1 MQKRVSIL
9 AIGTLFAFSS
19 IFIIEPARAAACSP
33 TTTTSGMSVVVK
45 FTTVGTCTWQIP
57 ANVNQVSLLVVA
69 GGGGGGGD
77 AAGGGGAGGVYL
89 NPSYS
94 VTPNAI
100 ETVTVGAGGNAGQC
114 GPGGGG
120 SCVTP
125 YVSVP
130 GYFAPGNGSP
140 SVFDGITVPGGG
152 AGGVYNN
159 GAGASGGSG
168 GGGSSTSGAGGIA
181 TATGTNFY
189 GRNGGTSNGNGGAG
203 GGGAGAPGVSAA
215 GGNGGAGI
223 ASSITGT
230 LAYYGSGGGGG
241 NSGGTQSSGGIG
253 GGGAGA
259 LSCGYAWITSGDS
272 RTAQP
277 GVANTGGGGGGAP
290 HGCQGSGAAGGSGV
304 VIIAYTI
311 IPSITGLALSSG
323 SNTATYRTVNNIQVT
338 LTSDGRVRFF
348 LNGKQ
353 IPGCI
358 SVLSSSSVS
367 TCSWKPSRRGFEN
380 ISARVVGG
388 TSTAQLNV
396 SVIPRSNK
404 R

>member
-1 MQKRVSIL
+1 MLKRAPIL
-9 AIGTLFAFSS
+9 AIGALFAFSS
-19 IFIIEPARAAACSP
+19 LIFIEPVSAAACAPS
-33 TTTTSGMSVVVK
+33 TTTSGMSVVVR

-89 NPSYS
+89 NTSYS

-130 GYFAPGNGSP
+130 GYFAPGNGGA
-140 SVFDGITVPGGG
+140 SVFDAITVAGGG

-189 GRNGGTSNGNGGAG
+189 GNNGGTSTGNGGAG
-203 GGGAGAPGVSAA
+203 GGGAGTAGVNGA
-215 GGNGGAGI
+215 GSNGGAGI
-223 ASSITGT
+223 ASSITGS
-230 LAYYGSGGGGG
+230 LAYYGGGGGGG

-259 LSCGYAWITSGDS
+259 LSCSYAWITSGDS
-272 RTAQP
+272 RSAQP

-304 VIIAYTI
+304 VIIAYTV

-323 SNTATYRTVNNIQVT
+323 LNVATYRTVNLIQAT

-358 SVLSSSSVS
+358 SVLSSSSIS
-367 TCSWKPSRRGFEN
+367 TCSWKPSTRGIAI

-388 TSTAQLNV
+388 TSTTQFNV
-396 SVIPRSNK
+396 GVIPRTNK

>member
-1 MQKRVSIL
+1 MLKRVSIL

-19 IFIIEPARAAACSP
+19 IVFIEPAVAAPACNP
-33 TTTTSGMSVVVK
+33 TSSSSGMNVVLR
-45 FTTVGTCTWQIP
+45 FTAVGNCSWDVP
-57 ANVNQVSLLVVA
+57 AGVTEISLLIVG

-77 AAGGGGAGGVYL
+77 AAGGGGAGGVYY
-89 NPSYS
+89 NPALAINS
-94 VTPNAI
+94 VTKN
-100 ETVTVGAGGNAGQC
+100 VQVGAGGNAGQC
-114 GPGGGG
+114 GSGGG
-120 SCVTP
+120 SSCVIP
-125 YVSVP
+125 FVSVP

-140 SVFDGITVPGGG
+140 SVFDGITAPGGG

-159 GAGASGGSG
+159 GAGGSGGSG

-189 GRNGGTSNGNGGAG
+189 GNNGGTSNGNGGAG
-203 GGGAGAPGVSAA
+203 GGGAGAAGTSAA

-223 ASSITGT
+223 AVSITGS
-230 LAYYGSGGGGG
+230 LAYYGGGGGGG
-241 NSGGTQSSGGIG
+241 NSGGTQSSGGLG

-259 LSCGYAWITSGDS
+259 QSCSYAWITSGDS
-272 RTAQP
+272 RSAQSGLP
-277 GVANTGGGGGGAP
+277 NTGGGGGGAP
-290 HGCQGSGAAGGSGV
+290 HGCQGSGGAGGSGV
-304 VIIAYTI
+304 VIIAYTL
-311 IPSITGLALSSG
+311 IPSITSLALSSG
-323 SNTATYRTVNNIQVT
+323 LNVATYRTVTIIQAT

-367 TCSWKPSRRGFEN
+367 TCSWKPSRRGSTN

-388 TSTAQLNV
+388 TSTSQLIV
-396 SVIPRSNK
+396 GVVPRTNK

>member
-1 MQKRVSIL
+1 MLKRVSII

-19 IFIIEPARAAACSP
+19 IVFIEPAVAAPACNP
-33 TTTTSGMSVVVK
+33 TSSSSGMNVVLR
-45 FTTVGTCTWQIP
+45 FTTVGNCSWDVP
-57 ANVNQVSLLVVA
+57 AGVTEISLLIVG

-77 AAGGGGAGGVYL
+77 AAGGGGAGGVYY
-89 NPSYS
+89 NPALAINS
-94 VTPNAI
+94 VTKN
-100 ETVTVGAGGNAGQC
+100 VQVGAGGNAGQC
-114 GPGGGG
+114 GSGGG
-120 SCVTP
+120 SSCVIP
-125 YVSVP
+125 FVSVP

-140 SVFDGITVPGGG
+140 SVFDGITAPGGG

-159 GAGASGGSG
+159 GAGGSGGSG

-189 GRNGGTSNGNGGAG
+189 GNNGGTSNGNGGAG
-203 GGGAGAPGVSAA
+203 GGGAGAAGVSAA

-223 ASSITGT
+223 AVSITGS
-230 LAYYGSGGGGG
+230 LAYYGGGGGGG
-241 NSGGTQSSGGIG
+241 NSGGTQSSGGLG

-259 LSCGYAWITSGDS
+259 QSCSYAWITSGDS
-272 RTAQP
+272 RSAQSGLP
-277 GVANTGGGGGGAP
+277 NTGGGGGGAP
-290 HGCQGSGAAGGSGV
+290 HGCQGSGGAGGSGV
-304 VIIAYTI
+304 VIIAYTL
-311 IPSITGLALSSG
+311 IPSITSLALSSG
-323 SNTATYRTVNNIQVT
+323 LNVATYRTVTNIQAT

-367 TCSWKPSRRGFEN
+367 TCSWKPSRRGSTN

-388 TSTAQLNV
+388 TSTAQL
-396 SVIPRSNK
+396 SVGVVPRTNK